1 MTEDDKKE
9 FLDDFRKANGEKKLD
24 MWYYALGQEVLWE
37 QIITEMSNIAREQKM
52 DKTLDKAMEEDMK
65 KLSEE

>member
-1 MTEDDKKE
+1 MNEDDKKE

-37 QIITEMSNIAREQKM
+37 QILSDLSNIARELKM

>member
-1 MTEDDKKE
+1 MNEDDKKE

>member
-1 MTEDDKKE
+1 MNEDDKKE

-37 QIITEMSNIAREQKM
+37 QILSDLSNIAREQKM

>member
-1 MTEDDKKE
+1 MNEDDKKE

-65 KLSEE
+65 KLPEE